1 MPLEALSANR
11 KKSMMN
17 SSKRVLLVDDFED
30 SRFSLSKLLEIEGFE
45 VIEAGDGAKAVELA
59 LNDKPDLILMDLSLP
74 VIDGL
79 SATRQIRQNEAMRSV
94 PIIALTAH
102 DLIDFQTKAR
112 DAGCTDYATKPVDF
126 NALMILMS
134 KYLPA

>member
-1 MPLEALSANR
+1 
-11 KKSMMN
+11 MMN
-17 SSKRVLLVDDFED
+17 SVKRVLLVDDFED

-45 VIEAGDGAKAVELA
+45 VIEAGDGAQAVELA
-59 LNDKPDLILMDLSLP
+59 LTDKPDLILMDLSLP
-74 VIDGL
+74 IIDGL
-79 SATRQIRQNEAMRSV
+79 SATRQIRQNEAMKSV

-102 DLIDFQTKAR
+102 DLIDFQSKAR

-126 NALMILMS
+126 NALIILMS

>member
-1 MPLEALSANR
+1 MTNSA
-11 KKSMMN
+11 
-17 SSKRVLLVDDFED
+17 KRVLLVDDFED

-45 VIEAGDGAKAVELA
+45 VIEAGDGAQAVELA

-74 VIDGL
+74 IIDGL
-79 SATRQIRQNEAMRSV
+79 SATRQIRQNEAMKSV

-102 DLIDFQTKAR
+102 DLTDFQSKAR

-134 KYLPA
+134 KYLLA

>member
-1 MPLEALSANR
+1 MT
-11 KKSMMN
+11 
-17 SSKRVLLVDDFED
+17 SSPKRVLLVDDFED
-30 SRFSLSKLLEIEGFE
+30 SRFSLSKLLEIEGYE
-45 VIEAGDGAKAVELA
+45 VLEAGDGAQAVELA
-59 LNDKPDLILMDLSLP
+59 LDRKPDLILMDLSLP

-79 SATRQIRQNEAMRSV
+79 SATRQIRQNEAMKSV

-102 DLIDFQTKAR
+102 DLVDFQAKAK

-126 NALMILMS
+126 NLLMTLMS

>member
-1 MPLEALSANR
+1 
-11 KKSMMN
+11 MN
-17 SSKRVLLVDDFED
+17 SVKRVLLVDDFED

-45 VIEAGDGAKAVELA
+45 VIEAGDGAQAVELA
-59 LNDKPDLILMDLSLP
+59 LTDKPDLILMDLSLP
-74 VIDGL
+74 IIDGL
-79 SATRQIRQNEAMRSV
+79 SATRQIRQNEAMKSV

-102 DLIDFQTKAR
+102 DLVDFQSKAR

-126 NALMILMS
+126 NALIILMS